1 MSCLCTTPSERAGVL
16 AGQVLAILEDLCDLP
31 EKSLCIVLSMQ
42 FLKLLQV
49 VGQLVGEQVT
59 GGTATRTENCT
70 ELLKT
75 LNRLS
80 FNSKDRWI
88 WVY

>member
-1 MSCLCTTPSERAGVL
+1 MPSEGAGVL
-16 AGQVLAILEDLCDLP
+16 AGQVLAILDLCDLP
-31 EKSLCIVLSMQ
+31 EKSLCVVLSKQ

-80 FNSKDRWI
+80 FNSKDNWI
-88 WVY
+88 GVY